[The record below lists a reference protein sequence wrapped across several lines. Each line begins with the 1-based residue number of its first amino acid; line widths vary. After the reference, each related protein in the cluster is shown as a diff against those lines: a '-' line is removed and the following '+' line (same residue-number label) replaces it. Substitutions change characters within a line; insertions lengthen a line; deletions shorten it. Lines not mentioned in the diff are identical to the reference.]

1 VKISRNELET
11 YFFKELDKEKR
22 LTKLKKLIVFLS
34 ESNTSPTRLSHT
46 IEKYFVELKNELGKV
61 YLSLPREPPIIQ
73 KDPTLSSFKDFSNID
88 SKTPSF
94 IFLNNPAFLLNVN
107 DSFILTNQK
116 LSLMQMELSTV
127 NKNLK
132 KDPCGPISDIIN
144 GLSDGMEIL
153 ILEKNIIEKSLDF
166 SGRPDM
172 SNRCKHHTNENYVSL
187 EMNLIKLKYID
198 FIAERFRTKPF
209 RNIIR
214 RVDVDKT
221 IIFFQTIFLIFQPRV
236 IRFNLNKTKLKDFM
250 NKKPLSTSGI
260 CIYSQQL
267 LRKYFNCSIDDFLQ
281 IFEDHIDM
289 CLQKFPPNSNFE
301 NLGLWH
307 RIQLLEY
314 MLNFNENLRYQ
325 KKIVQN
331 MKIVKSQCQ
340 FSDQVQFK
348 VACLELKYLVQI
360 KDIEQLLSLL
370 NNLHFFE
377 PFSFD
382 VVSAYRAIKET
393 FRLDINPVIVTS
405 ILDKLMIITN
415 YEIQKCQID
424 FESNEHFLVDFWLYL
439 FTQVETI
446 QLDELVI
453 VLRTDNR

>member
-1 VKISRNELET
+1 MRNELET
-11 YFFKELDKEKR
+11 HFFQDLDKEKR
-22 LTKLKKLIVFLS
+22 LLKLKKLIVFLS
-34 ESNTSPTRLSHT
+34 ESNSSHSRLSHT
-46 IEKYFVELKNELGKV
+46 IEKYFIELKNELAKV
-61 YLSLPREPPIIQ
+61 YLPLPREPPIIQ
-73 KDPTLSSFKDFSNID
+73 KDPTLSSFKDFSNIS
-88 SKTPSF
+88 SKSDPL

-107 DSFILTNQK
+107 DNFLLTSQK
-116 LSLMQMELSTV
+116 LSLMQMELSTI
-127 NKNLK
+127 NKKLD
-132 KDPCGPISDIIN
+132 KDPCEPVGDIIN
-144 GLSDGMEIL
+144 GLSDGLEML

-166 SGRPDM
+166 SGRPDLSM
-172 SNRCKHHTNENYVSL
+172 NRCNNHTNGNYISI

-221 IIFFQTIFLIFQPRV
+221 IIFFQTILLIFQPRV

-250 NKKPLSTSGI
+250 NKKPLTTSGI
-260 CIYSQQL
+260 CMYSQQL
-267 LRKYFNCSIDDFLQ
+267 LRKYFKCSIDEFLQ
-281 IFEDHIDM
+281 LFEDHIDM
-289 CLQKFPPNSNFE
+289 CLQKFPPNSNYE

-314 MLNFNENLRYQ
+314 MLNFNDNLRFQ

-348 VACLELKYLVQI
+348 VACLELKYLIQI

-377 PFSFD
+377 PFTFD
-382 VVSAYRAIKET
+382 VVSAYEAIKET

-439 FTQVETI
+439 FTQVEQI
-446 QLDELVI
+446 KLDELVV
-453 VLRTDNR
+453 VLRTDIK